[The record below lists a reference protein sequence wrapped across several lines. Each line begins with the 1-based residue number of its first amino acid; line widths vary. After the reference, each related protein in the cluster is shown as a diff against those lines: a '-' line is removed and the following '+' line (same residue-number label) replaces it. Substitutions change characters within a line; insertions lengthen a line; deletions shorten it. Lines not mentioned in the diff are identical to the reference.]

1 MRIGHGV
8 DVHAFDGGPQRDA
21 LLRLGGVDIP
31 FERALAGHSD
41 ADVVLHAVIDA
52 LLGAAALGDIGGM
65 FPSSDERWRDADS
78 GDLLQRAHR
87 RVLDAGH
94 AVANLDVTVV
104 AERPRLSPHTG
115 AMRDVLRQALAID
128 LDAVSVKAKTTD
140 ALGFTGQGEGI
151 AAFAVVLL
159 H

>member
-1 MRIGHGV
+1 M
-8 DVHAFDGGPQRDA
+8 RDA
-21 LLRLGGVDIP
+21 QLRLGGVDIP
-31 FERALAGHSD
+31 FERALSGHSD

-78 GDLLQRAHR
+78 GHLLQLAYR
-87 RVLDAGH
+87 RVLDAGFT
-94 AVANLDVTVV
+94 VANLDVTVV
-104 AERPRLSPHTG
+104 AERPRISPHTD
-115 AMRDVLRQALAID
+115 AMREVLREALAID
-128 LDAVSVKAKTTD
+128 LNAVSVKAKTTD

-159 H
+159 Q

>member
-1 MRIGHGV
+1 MRE
-8 DVHAFDGGPQRDA
+8 AK
-21 LLRLGGVDIP
+21 LRLGGVDIP

-78 GDLLQRAHR
+78 GQLLQLAYR
-87 RVLDAGH
+87 RVLDAGF

-104 AERPRLSPHTG
+104 AERPRISPHTD
-115 AMRDVLRQALAID
+115 AIREVLREALAIN

-159 H
+159 Q

>member
-1 MRIGHGV
+1 MRE
-8 DVHAFDGGPQRDA
+8 AR
-21 LLRLGGVDIP
+21 LRLGGVDIP

-52 LLGAAALGDIGGM
+52 LLGAAAMGDIGGM

-78 GDLLQRAHR
+78 GHLLQLAYR
-87 RVLDAGH
+87 RVLDAGY

-104 AERPRLSPHTG
+104 AERPRLSPHTD
-115 AMRDVLRQALAID
+115 AMREVLREALAID

-159 H
+159 Q